1 MDSNTGLD
9 FQRIVVTDTET
20 LDKHSNI
27 MEKLRLEDRLPEGRR
42 TYEELLEKVGLKLEH
57 DHDHYPRGA
66 ERTCQ
71 HFVFQGQCLVL
82 GDSGVGKTSL
92 VKAISGKPFDEME
105 LRTTGIEQSL
115 VDEKWQNLDTKDLIF
130 GNVNR
135 FFLEIFVQLMLY
147 GRAGN
152 VIFQQS
158 RFWKNNSGFFLLL
171 LGIIFSLTITKII
184 TDPPTENHI
193 VFLISIIYCAFVLLF
208 FLVCETWF
216 VFSPKEDWRLKVS
229 LCCFMVNPRGILV
242 GTFLSV
248 GLLRF
253 HREISYGEP
262 SKTAIFQV
270 VLSIATVIALS
281 YVAFLLLRGPRS
293 FALEQKCPQP
303 GQLKLNNQRPIEFI
317 FFSRFILN
325 TFVSFILVTTAGVFY
340 SNILH
345 QFSIVMVFFYSLFFM
360 VESVPRILKSPP
372 EWHQWAKFLLS
383 IFFLSIFDCLPP
395 SSEKLAITFLVLLC
409 HTLHQEYF
417 WLESAVSTPSE
428 DHVGPGTFTAVQ
440 LEKAVIDHK
449 KLKNALNQKWSSL
462 KLKILDF
469 AGDKEYQAYF
479 HMFLRSQAI
488 YVIVFNMAEFAEDSL
503 RDLTTKIKS
512 LHLWLES
519 VCSHVTS
526 NTPILLVGTHRGNME
541 RSTMERINENLE
553 RSFWK
558 PFCDEL
564 VVNKDDKLFF
574 FPVENSMGQN
584 DVGIKTFQRAIIAT
598 AEELKGTMGR
608 NIPLSWI
615 QIQDALISM
624 KSEKGVKVCVR
635 FEEFPRVFDNFI
647 CTNWTEETLKYF
659 HEKGFIM
666 YLDKEPKRVLL
677 NPDIL
682 IDIIIR
688 LVTQQ
693 PKRIPQ
699 RGYRRHWNL
708 LCDKGM
714 LTEFLLKSVLSKVV
728 QESKEDVTAF
738 LEEYDL
744 ICPLAYQKAPIHREH
759 LAPAYF
765 VPAMLPISTDE
776 NTQLWSDRATDK
788 KFFVFFKKFLPEPL
802 FHCLLSRAHK
812 NSKDDFWLSQPLVYR
827 DAGKFWLNPKQPY
840 RLRLL
845 KAMKMI
851 EVTFTSHQ
859 GMEPSD
865 VLMQV
870 FAMVDGVCRSSFP
883 SVKFH
888 CGPACISAKCP
899 GHQEEGDFLAHAV
912 GEPSVKR
919 YHVYNIMPG
928 RKEDKIPFMYCVS
941 HCFEDDLKEWIP

>member
-1 MDSNTGLD
+1 MDPNTSLD

-27 MEKLRLEDRLPEGRR
+27 MEKLRLEHRLPEGRR
-42 TYEELLEKVGLKLEH
+42 TYEKLLEKVGLKLDPYH
-57 DHDHYPRGA
+57 DPHQT
-66 ERTCQ
+66 EKMCQ
-71 HFVFQGQCLVL
+71 QFVFQGQCLVL

-92 VKAISGKPFDEME
+92 VRAISGKPFDEME
-105 LRTTGIEQSL
+105 PRTTGIEQSL
-115 VDEKWQNLDTKDLIF
+115 VDEKWKNFDTKDLIF

-135 FFLEIFVQLMLY
+135 FFLDIFIQLMLY

-158 RFWKNNSGFFLLL
+158 RFRKNNSGLALPL
-171 LGIIFSLTITKII
+171 LGIIISLMLTTII
-184 TDPPTENHI
+184 TDPPKENHC
-193 VFLISIIYCAFVLLF
+193 VLLISIIFIFVFLYVCDSWF
-208 FLVCETWF
+208 FF
-216 VFSPKEDWRLKVS
+216 FSPKEDWRLKAG
-229 LCCFMVNPRGILV
+229 LCYFMVNPRGILI

-270 VLSIATVIALS
+270 VLFVATVIVLG

-303 GQLKLNNQRPIEFI
+303 GQLKLNNQRPIEVI

-325 TFVSFILVTTAGVFY
+325 TFVGFILATTVGVFY
-340 SNILH
+340 SKILH
-345 QFSIVMVFFYSLFFM
+345 QVSIVMVIFYSVFFFA
-360 VESVPRILKSPP
+360 ESVPRILKSLP

-383 IFFLSIFDCLPP
+383 IIFLLCIFACLLS
-395 SSEKLAITFLVLLC
+395 SSEKLAMTFLVLLC

-417 WLESAVSTPSE
+417 WLESAISTPSQ

-440 LEKAVIDHK
+440 LEKAVIDCK

-469 AGDKEYQAYF
+469 AGDKEYQSYF

-503 RDLTTKIKS
+503 RDLTAKIKS
-512 LHLWLES
+512 LHFWLES

-526 NTPILLVGTHRGNME
+526 STPIFLVGTHRGNME

-553 RSFWK
+553 KNFWK

-564 VVNKDDKLFF
+564 VVNKVDELFF

-584 DVGIKTFQRAIIAT
+584 DVGIKTFQRAVIAT

-624 KSEKGVKVCVR
+624 KGEKGAKVCVR
-635 FEEFPRVFDNFI
+635 FEEFPTVFDNFI

-659 HEKGFIM
+659 HEKGFII

-677 NPDIL
+677 NPDKL

-693 PKRIPQ
+693 PERFPQ

-744 ICPLAYQKAPIHREH
+744 ICPLAHQKAPTHGEH

-765 VPAMLPISTDE
+765 VPAMLPIPTDE
-776 NTQLWSDRATDK
+776 NSQLWSDRSTDK

-812 NSKDDFWLSQPLVYR
+812 NSKDDYWLCQPLVYR
-827 DAGKFWLNPKQPY
+827 DAGKFWLNPRQPY

-851 EVTFTSHQ
+851 EVTFTRLV
-859 GMEPSD
+859 EFPFISD
-865 VLMQV
+865 I
-870 FAMVDGVCRSSFP
+870 
-883 SVKFH
+883 H
-888 CGPACISAKCP
+888 CI
-899 GHQEEGDFLAHAV
+899 
-912 GEPSVKR
+912 
-919 YHVYNIMPG
+919 
-928 RKEDKIPFMYCVS
+928 
-941 HCFEDDLKEWIP
+941 

>member
-564 VVNKDDKLFF
+564 VVNKVDELFF

-851 EVTFTSHQ
+851 EVTFTRLI
-859 GMEPSD
+859 E
-865 VLMQV
+865 
-870 FAMVDGVCRSSFP
+870 FP
-883 SVKFH
+883 FISVIH
-888 CGPACISAKCP
+888 CI
-899 GHQEEGDFLAHAV
+899 
-912 GEPSVKR
+912 
-919 YHVYNIMPG
+919 
-928 RKEDKIPFMYCVS
+928 
-941 HCFEDDLKEWIP
+941 

>member
-584 DVGIKTFQRAIIAT
+584 DVGIKTFQRAIVAT

-744 ICPLAYQKAPIHREH
+744 ICPLAYQKAPIHRKH

-851 EVTFTSHQ
+851 EVTFTRLV
-859 GMEPSD
+859 E
-865 VLMQV
+865 
-870 FAMVDGVCRSSFP
+870 FP
-883 SVKFH
+883 FISVIH
-888 CGPACISAKCP
+888 CI
-899 GHQEEGDFLAHAV
+899 
-912 GEPSVKR
+912 
-919 YHVYNIMPG
+919 
-928 RKEDKIPFMYCVS
+928 
-941 HCFEDDLKEWIP
+941 

>member
-553 RSFWK
+553 RNFWK

-564 VVNKDDKLFF
+564 VVNKVDELFF

-851 EVTFTSHQ
+851 EVTFTRLV
-859 GMEPSD
+859 E
-865 VLMQV
+865 
-870 FAMVDGVCRSSFP
+870 FP
-883 SVKFH
+883 FISVIH
-888 CGPACISAKCP
+888 CI
-899 GHQEEGDFLAHAV
+899 
-912 GEPSVKR
+912 
-919 YHVYNIMPG
+919 
-928 RKEDKIPFMYCVS
+928 
-941 HCFEDDLKEWIP
+941 

>member
-92 VKAISGKPFDEME
+92 VRAVSGKPFDEME
-105 LRTTGIEQSL
+105 PGTKGIEQSH

-281 YVAFLLLRGPRS
+281 YVAFLLLGGPRS

-428 DHVGPGTFTAVQ
+428 DHVGPGTFTTVQ

-469 AGDKEYQAYF
+469 AGDKEYHAYF

-553 RSFWK
+553 RNFWK

-564 VVNKDDKLFF
+564 VVNKVDELFF

-598 AEELKGTMGR
+598 AEELKGTMGQ

-744 ICPLAYQKAPIHREH
+744 ICPLAYQKAPIHKEH

-776 NTQLWSDRATDK
+776 NTQLWSDRSTDK

-851 EVTFTSHQ
+851 EVTFTRLV
-859 GMEPSD
+859 E
-865 VLMQV
+865 
-870 FAMVDGVCRSSFP
+870 FP
-883 SVKFH
+883 FISVIH
-888 CGPACISAKCP
+888 CI
-899 GHQEEGDFLAHAV
+899 
-912 GEPSVKR
+912 
-919 YHVYNIMPG
+919 
-928 RKEDKIPFMYCVS
+928 
-941 HCFEDDLKEWIP
+941 

>member
-42 TYEELLEKVGLKLEH
+42 TYEELLEKVGLKLEHDH

-325 TFVSFILVTTAGVFY
+325 TFVSFILVTTK
-340 SNILH
+340 
-345 QFSIVMVFFYSLFFM
+345 VMVFFYSLFFM

-417 WLESAVSTPSE
+417 WLESAISRPSQ

-469 AGDKEYQAYF
+469 AGDKEYQSYF

-851 EVTFTSHQ
+851 EVTFTRLV
-859 GMEPSD
+859 E
-865 VLMQV
+865 
-870 FAMVDGVCRSSFP
+870 FP
-883 SVKFH
+883 FISVIH
-888 CGPACISAKCP
+888 CI
-899 GHQEEGDFLAHAV
+899 
-912 GEPSVKR
+912 
-919 YHVYNIMPG
+919 
-928 RKEDKIPFMYCVS
+928 
-941 HCFEDDLKEWIP
+941 

>member
-360 VESVPRILKSPP
+360 VESVPQILKSPP

-553 RSFWK
+553 RNFWK

-564 VVNKDDKLFF
+564 VVNKVDELFF
-574 FPVENSMGQN
+574 F
-584 DVGIKTFQRAIIAT
+584 
-598 AEELKGTMGR
+598 
-608 NIPLSWI
+608 
-615 QIQDALISM
+615 
-624 KSEKGVKVCVR
+624 
-635 FEEFPRVFDNFI
+635 
-647 CTNWTEETLKYF
+647 
-659 HEKGFIM
+659 
-666 YLDKEPKRVLL
+666 
-677 NPDIL
+677 
-682 IDIIIR
+682 
-688 LVTQQ
+688 
-693 PKRIPQ
+693 
-699 RGYRRHWNL
+699 
-708 LCDKGM
+708 
-714 LTEFLLKSVLSKVV
+714 LLKTPWVKTMLGLKLFREQLLQLQRNLREPWVRTFLFLGSRSRMPSSV
-728 QESKEDVTAF
+728 
-738 LEEYDL
+738 
-744 ICPLAYQKAPIHREH
+744 
-759 LAPAYF
+759 
-765 VPAMLPISTDE
+765 
-776 NTQLWSDRATDK
+776 
-788 KFFVFFKKFLPEPL
+788 
-802 FHCLLSRAHK
+802 
-812 NSKDDFWLSQPLVYR
+812 
-827 DAGKFWLNPKQPY
+827 
-840 RLRLL
+840 
-845 KAMKMI
+845 
-851 EVTFTSHQ
+851 
-859 GMEPSD
+859 
-865 VLMQV
+865 
-870 FAMVDGVCRSSFP
+870 
-883 SVKFH
+883 
-888 CGPACISAKCP
+888 
-899 GHQEEGDFLAHAV
+899 
-912 GEPSVKR
+912 
-919 YHVYNIMPG
+919 
-928 RKEDKIPFMYCVS
+928 
-941 HCFEDDLKEWIP
+941 

>member
-553 RSFWK
+553 RNFWK

-564 VVNKDDKLFF
+564 VVNKVDELFF

-598 AEELKGTMGR
+598 AEELKGTMGQ

-744 ICPLAYQKAPIHREH
+744 ICPLAYQKAPIHKEH

-776 NTQLWSDRATDK
+776 NTQLWSDRSTDK

-851 EVTFTSHQ
+851 EVTFTRLV
-859 GMEPSD
+859 E
-865 VLMQV
+865 
-870 FAMVDGVCRSSFP
+870 FP
-883 SVKFH
+883 FISVIH
-888 CGPACISAKCP
+888 CI
-899 GHQEEGDFLAHAV
+899 
-912 GEPSVKR
+912 
-919 YHVYNIMPG
+919 
-928 RKEDKIPFMYCVS
+928 
-941 HCFEDDLKEWIP
+941 